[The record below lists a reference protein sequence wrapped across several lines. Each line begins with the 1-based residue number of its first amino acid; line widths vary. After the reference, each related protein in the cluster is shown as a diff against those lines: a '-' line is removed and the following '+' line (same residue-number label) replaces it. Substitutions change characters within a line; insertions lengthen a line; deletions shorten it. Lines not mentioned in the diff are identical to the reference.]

1 MWRPRLRPPGTEPS
15 LQFGSAHMDRNNELL
30 PPAEEHPTTCTLS
43 FIGSKRIWKLPHA
56 IRVMH
61 TGFKDLG
68 LEAPNG
74 PENRTGFFPRKFKA
88 QPHILTYPGPKFWLV
103 TTATLDG
110 GEPPTDLFADEP
122 YIHRV
127 DGLLCPLTLTYTS
140 HGVAYMATVD
150 ITSSVLAP
158 MTDRVLE
165 SEPGSR
171 ILVRFLPRYAKATLR
186 WSPSTKHLQFWT
198 PI

>member
-1 MWRPRLRPPGTEPS
+1 
-15 LQFGSAHMDRNNELL
+15 MDRKNELL
-30 PPAEEHPTTCTLS
+30 PPLEEHTTNCTLS
-43 FIGSKRIWKLPHA
+43 FIGDKRIWKLPHA

-74 PENRTGFFPRKFKA
+74 PQNKTGFFPLKNKA
-88 QPHILTYPGPKFWLV
+88 KPHILTYPGPKFWLV
-103 TTATLDG
+103 TTASLDG
-110 GEPPTDLFADEP
+110 AEPPTDPFEGEHP
-122 YIHRV
+122 IHRV
-127 DGLLCPLTLTYTS
+127 DGVPCPLTITYTS
-140 HGVAYMATVD
+140 HGVAYMATID

-158 MTDRVLE
+158 MTNRVLE

-171 ILVRFLPRYAKATLR
+171 ILVRFLPRYAKATVR
-186 WSPSTKHLQFWT
+186 WYPSIKHLQFWT